1 MSLLKAF
8 STKKRCYQCFKICY
22 FIIHQNQSSGFGNEV
37 SETCLKDKKNPVP
50 KFTSHG
56 DCLYLP
62 GLQLVTLWLHST
74 VDEGIWFRY
83 ETERQKVPFTF
94 SGKYILIEPV
104 RTLQLNLSTT
114 TATLGTEESG
124 HCREVETSMN
134 VWNVCQKY
142 GRCRE
147 VAIVERWP
155 LLEVQLYTKVNH
167 CKTECNNT
175 MVVLVQQAQY
185 SKLPPSLAQ
194 FSPADPDIIVYTG
207 YGMQKVVQFYSLSQ
221 KKVQQLR

>member
-1 MSLLKAF
+1 M
-8 STKKRCYQCFKICY
+8 
-22 FIIHQNQSSGFGNEV
+22 
-37 SETCLKDKKNPVP
+37 P

-62 GLQLVTLWLHST
+62 GLQLVTFWLHST

-94 SGKYILIEPV
+94 SGKYIPIKPV

-124 HCREVETSMN
+124 HC
-134 VWNVCQKY
+134 C
-142 GRCRE
+142 E
-147 VAIVERWP
+147 VAVVERLKQWWMYGMFAKKMATVEKWP
-155 LLEVQLYTKVNH
+155 FVEVRLYTKVNH
-167 CKTECNNT
+167 CKTECNN
-175 MVVLVQQAQY
+175 MVVVVLVQQAQY

-221 KKVQQLR
+221 KKVRQLRWTDSVLIPRLPYWRLFYVLVIFSSGK